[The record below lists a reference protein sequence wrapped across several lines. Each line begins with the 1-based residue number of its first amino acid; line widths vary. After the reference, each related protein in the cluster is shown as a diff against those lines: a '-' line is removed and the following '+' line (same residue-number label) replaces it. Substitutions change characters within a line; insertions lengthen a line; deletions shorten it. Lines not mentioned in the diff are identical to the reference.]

1 MSLAWSKDME
11 LDPGTFGGS
20 PACHILVDMMNH
32 NMIPIR
38 EKHRV
43 LSFINDATYQF
54 KWLSTV
60 KDYSVKERAMVLMR
74 DDILSRVDQ
83 MPYPPK
89 FNSHLKNVITH
100 HFRRYL
106 KEETQTIAP

>member
-1 MSLAWSKDME
+1 MSKAWSKDMA
-11 LDPGTFGGS
+11 LDRGTFGGS
-20 PACHILVDMMNH
+20 PACHVLVDMMN
-32 NMIPIR
+32 NNVIPVA

-60 KDYSVKERAMVLMR
+60 QEYGVKERAMVLMK
-74 DDILSRVDQ
+74 DHLLSRVDQ
-83 MPYPPK
+83 MPYPEK

-106 KEETQTIAP
+106 KEVF